1 MDDITKTLE
10 SLEKPDLLI
19 ACATETVKLEEMKK
33 KKKTRRLFS
42 LGYDGTY
49 GCLIDSMYGF
59 FIDTACVFFFDK
71 CYI

>member
-33 KKKTRRLFS
+33 KKKKTRR
-42 LGYDGTY
+42 
-49 GCLIDSMYGF
+49 
-59 FIDTACVFFFDK
+59 
-71 CYI
+71 